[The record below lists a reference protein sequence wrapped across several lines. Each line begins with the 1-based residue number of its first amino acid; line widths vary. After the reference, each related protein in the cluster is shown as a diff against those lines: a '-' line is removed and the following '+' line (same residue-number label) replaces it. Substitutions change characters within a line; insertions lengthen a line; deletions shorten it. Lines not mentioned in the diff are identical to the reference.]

1 MPNPLIDE
9 PFRTLY
15 VDPGEMTGWCIGKG
29 SKLLGA
35 GQTPMWEFI
44 DDVWDAVFSEPVPR
58 PDPMCPPPELGVGPR
73 IWLREGVSSDDNVGR
88 IGRIV
93 CEDWKLYPDK
103 LKALAWDQCRTARA
117 LGALKLI
124 ARKNECEYVLQPAAI
139 KKRAMDGGA
148 REFFYRPEHDNRH
161 MNDAIMHYFFYYQT
175 EMMGVYYS
183 GLDTLPGKP
192 EHDDD

>member
-9 PFRTLY
+9 DFRTLY
-15 VDPGEMTGWCIGKG
+15 VDPGEMTGWAIGKG

-44 DDVWDAVFSEPVPR
+44 DDVWDAVE
-58 PDPMCPPPELGVGPR
+58 DPEVGGVLGTGSQD
-73 IWLREGVSSDDNVGR
+73 WLRSEVSAEDNTGP
-88 IGRIV
+88 IKRIV

-103 LKALAWDQCRTARA
+103 LSSLAWDQCRTARA

-124 ARKNECEYVLQPAAI
+124 GRKFDADYILQPAAI

-161 MNDAIMHYFFYYQT
+161 MNDAIMHFFFYYQT
-175 EMMGVYYS
+175 ELMGVYYS

-192 EHDDD
+192 ENDDD